1 LQPKWRLAA
10 SNNGIVHQMNQGVMN
25 KKDSLMAAL
34 GIMNIVVELLAYSQ
48 PLGIIIGV
56 AILIYL
62 YLITE
67 ESPSP

>member
-1 LQPKWRLAA
+1 
-10 SNNGIVHQMNQGVMN
+10 MNQGVMN

>member
-1 LQPKWRLAA
+1 
-10 SNNGIVHQMNQGVMN
+10 MN